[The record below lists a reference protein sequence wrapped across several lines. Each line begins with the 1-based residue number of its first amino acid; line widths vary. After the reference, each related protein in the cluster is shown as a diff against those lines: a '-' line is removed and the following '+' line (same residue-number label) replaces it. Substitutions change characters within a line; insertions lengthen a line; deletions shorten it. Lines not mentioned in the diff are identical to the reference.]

1 MEMIVENLEKD
12 VTLVTLDGRLDVGG
26 AAEIDLK
33 FNALAG
39 ARRAV
44 IVDLSHVSFI
54 ASMGIRLLL
63 TAARAINNKRGK
75 IALVSPIPDV
85 ANVLQT
91 ARIDAMIPICA
102 SQAEAL
108 VTVTG
113 A

>member
-12 VTLVTLDGRLDVGG
+12 VTLVTLNGRLDVGG

-33 FNALAG
+33 FNTLAG
-39 ARRAV
+39 ARRAL
-44 IVDLSHVSFI
+44 IVDLSKVTFI

-63 TAARAINNKRGK
+63 TGARAIANKKGK
-75 IALVSPIPDV
+75 IALLSPLPDV

-102 SQAEAL
+102 SRADA
-108 VTVTG
+108 VAAV

>member
-1 MEMIVENLEKD
+1 MQMTVENLEKD
-12 VTLVTLDGRLDVGG
+12 VTLVTLNGRLDVGG

-33 FNALAG
+33 FNTLAG

-63 TAARAINNKRGK
+63 TGARAVAGKRGK
-75 IALVSPIPDV
+75 MALLAPIPDV
-85 ANVLQT
+85 ASVLQT

-102 SQAEAL
+102 TRADAV

-113 A
+113 